1 MKSLVV
7 VGVVV
12 GLLVLVNGVVAQS
25 APLRIVQAS
34 DGTLYVLKD
43 GARYAIVADAIDDEE
58 LAVYEDG
65 GANGTA
71 LLLSPNASVT
81 SAARVAEVAP
91 IAQ

>member
-43 GARYAIVADAIDDEE
+43 GARYAIVADVIDDEE
-58 LAVYEDG
+58 LAAYEDG